1 MSYLLSQMSYLLSQM
16 FVFQINIGWYPSTI
30 VVFYF
35 HHCED
40 YKKYNTNN
48 IGIYPCISKYLKIQ
62 KNNSSF
68 ITIFFF
74 FYKKIFLEDLRSI
87 SGVFIF
93 KLFLFFFFFKL

>member
-74 FYKKIFLEDLRSI
+74 YKKIFLEDLRSI

-93 KLFLFFFFFKL
+93 KLFLIFFFKL

>member
-74 FYKKIFLEDLRSI
+74 YKKIFLEDLRSI

-93 KLFLFFFFFKL
+93 KLFLIFFF

>member
-1 MSYLLSQMSYLLSQM
+1 MSYLLSQM

-40 YKKYNTNN
+40 CKKYNTKN

-74 FYKKIFLEDLRSI
+74 YKKIFLEDLRSI

-93 KLFLFFFFFKL
+93 KLFLIFFLSCKETELVIL

>member
-74 FYKKIFLEDLRSI
+74 TKKYFWKICVLFREY
-87 SGVFIF
+87 
-93 KLFLFFFFFKL
+93 LFLNFFYYFFF

>member
-68 ITIFFF
+68 ITIFFVLQKNIF
-74 FYKKIFLEDLRSI
+74 GRSAFYFGSI
-87 SGVFIF
+87 YF
-93 KLFLFFFFFKL
+93 